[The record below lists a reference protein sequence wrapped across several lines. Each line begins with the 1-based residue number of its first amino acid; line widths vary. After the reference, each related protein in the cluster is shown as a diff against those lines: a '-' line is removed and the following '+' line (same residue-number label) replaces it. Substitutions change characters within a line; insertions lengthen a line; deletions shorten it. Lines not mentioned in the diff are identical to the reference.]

1 MSDIEYSVKDH
12 IATILLNRPE
22 KLNTFTEEM
31 LKTWQESLRQ
41 AQLDDDVRVVV
52 VTGSGRAFCAGGDM
66 SKRSADAASAE
77 PAKSPIER
85 KEHLR
90 KGPQGVALAVQALE
104 KPIIAAVNGAA
115 VGAGMDMALMCDI
128 RLAGR
133 SARFSEAYLR
143 VGLVPGA
150 GGAYFLPRV
159 VGLAKALE
167 LFFTGDFVDAAEA
180 ERIGLVN
187 RVIDDEKLM
196 EETYALARRIADS
209 PPIAARIIKRTIYQS
224 LTTDLR
230 TSLDLISSHMAI
242 VQLTEDSK
250 EAIAAFKEKRPGK
263 FKNR

>member
-128 RLAGR
+128 RLASR

-187 RVIDDEKLM
+187 RVFDDEKLM
-196 EETYALARRIADS
+196 DETYAFAKRIADS

-250 EAIAAFKEKRPGK
+250 EAITAFKEKRPGK